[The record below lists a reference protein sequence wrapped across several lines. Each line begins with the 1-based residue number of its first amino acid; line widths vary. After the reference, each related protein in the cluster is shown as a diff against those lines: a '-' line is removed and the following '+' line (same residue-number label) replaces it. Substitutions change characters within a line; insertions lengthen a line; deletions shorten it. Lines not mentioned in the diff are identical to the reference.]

1 MIGKTISH
9 YRVLEKLGG
18 GGMGVVYKA
27 EDLKLGRQVALK
39 FLPEELSRDKH
50 ALERFQREA
59 RAASALNHPNIC
71 TIYDIDEADGRHF
84 IAMELLEGKT
94 LRHRIAGKPLPTDEV
109 LELGI
114 EIADALDAAHKKGI
128 IHRDI
133 KPANIFVTE
142 RGQAKVLDFGLAKL
156 LPAPVVGAAGVAEGT
171 TLASSEEH
179 LTSPGVAMGTVA
191 YMSPEQ
197 ARGEELDTRTDL
209 FSFGAVLYEMASG
222 RQAFSGVTTAVIFHA
237 ILERVPVPLT
247 QLNAGQPKALEGIVS
262 KALEKDRRLRY
273 QTASDLLADLKRL
286 KRDTDSDRTPAA
298 PSKPSTAEVSRK
310 SAAGK
315 AIDSLA
321 VLPFANVSGDP
332 EIEYLSDGI
341 TESII
346 NNLAQLPGLRVVPR
360 STVFHYKGPQAEPQ
374 RVGRELNVRVVLS
387 GRVLQRGD
395 SLVVKAELI
404 DVVNEAQIWGENY
417 SRKLADIFA
426 VEEEIARE
434 ISGKLRLRLTSAQ
447 KKRLAKRHT
456 ESTAAY
462 QLYLKGRQL
471 WNQRGKGMVTA
482 VSYFEQALA
491 IDPQYALAYTGLA
504 DSYGLLAFFCYL
516 PPRQAFPK
524 ARAAATRALE
534 IDDRLGEAHSSLGYV
549 HMMHDWDLAAA
560 EREFQRAVQL
570 NPNHVPAHYWYAT
583 LLLRMGR
590 AEECL
595 AQDRLA
601 VEMDPLSA
609 ITHTHLAWM
618 LEGLGRSEEAIPPLR
633 AALELNPNH
642 ALAHALLGQAYGTQA
657 RYDDALAQF
666 QAAAMLWERNPWVL
680 GMFGYAC
687 AQAGRRDEAL
697 KLLAELEEKAAH
709 QYVRG
714 TSFALLHHALG
725 EQERALEWL
734 EKAYEERDVWFVFL
748 PVDPAFA
755 PLLAHP
761 RAAALWRRAGL

>member
-9 YRVLEKLGG
+9 YRVIEKLGG

-39 FLPEELSRDKH
+39 FLPEELARDKH

-71 TIYDIDEADGRHF
+71 TVHDIDEADGRHF
-84 IAMELLEGKT
+84 IAMELLEGAT
-94 LRHRIAGKPLPTDEV
+94 LKHRIAGRPLPADEL

-114 EIADALDAAHKKGI
+114 QIADALDAAHRKSI

-142 RGQAKVLDFGLAKL
+142 RGQAKILDFGLAKL
-156 LPAPVVGAAGVAEGT
+156 LPVPAAGAAGVAEGT

-179 LTSPGVAMGTVA
+179 LTSPGVAIGTVA

-209 FSFGAVLYEMASG
+209 FSFGAVLYEMATG

-237 ILERVPVPLT
+237 ILERAPIPLT
-247 QLNAGQPKALEGIVS
+247 QLNAGQPKALEEMVS

-298 PSKPSTAEVSRK
+298 PSKSSTAEVSRK
-310 SAAGK
+310 AAVGK

-321 VLPFANVSGDP
+321 VLPFLNVSGDP

-374 RVGRELNVRVVLS
+374 RTGRELNVRVVLS

-404 DVVNEAQIWGENY
+404 DVVNESQIWGENY

-434 ISGKLRLRLTSAQ
+434 ISGKLQLRLTSAQ

-471 WNQRGKGMVTA
+471 WNQRGKGMFTA
-482 VSYFEQALA
+482 ISYFEQALA
-491 IDPQYALAYTGLA
+491 ADPQYALAYTGLA

-534 IDDRLGEAHSSLGYV
+534 IDDRLGEAHTSLGYV
-549 HMMHDWDLAAA
+549 HMLHNWDLAAA
-560 EREFQRAVQL
+560 EREFKRAIQL
-570 NPNHVPAHYWYAT
+570 NPNHVPAHYWYAP

-601 VEMDPLSA
+601 VELDPLSP
-609 ITHTHLAWM
+609 ITHTHLGWM
-618 LEGLGRSEEAIPPLR
+618 LLSTRHFEEAIPRLR
-633 AALELNPNH
+633 AALELDPNY
-642 ALAHALLGQAYGTQA
+642 ALAHTLLGLTYCGLA
-657 RYDDALAQF
+657 RYEEALSEF
-666 QAAAMLWERNPWVL
+666 QTAATLWERNPWML
-680 GMFGYAC
+680 GLFGYTC

-714 TSFALLHHALG
+714 TSLALLYHALG
-725 EQERALEWL
+725 EEGRALEWL
-734 EKAYEERDVWFVFL
+734 EKAYEERDVWFWFV
-748 PVDPAFA
+748 PVDPLYA

-761 RAAALWRRAGL
+761 RGAALLRRAGV